1 MKIISSTLLWL
12 VQIMAE
18 EKLNELKP
26 LIEAALYIAGRPLN
40 DETLSK
46 IFNTTPDKIFEAI
59 QSLKKELD
67 ERQSAL
73 EIIISP
79 GPTYSL
85 QLRSKYV
92 PYVQHLAPG
101 SLFSTSELKT
111 LSLIAIKQPVKQSEI
126 AKIRGSQAYSHIKK
140 LTEHGFLSA
149 KKGGRTKI
157 LATTRFFSEYF
168 GLPYDKRKLKLKLI
182 SMARREK
189 LIKKVDNLESSM
201 NQ

>member
-1 MKIISSTLLWL
+1 MKVILSILLWL
-12 VQIMAE
+12 VEIMME
-18 EKLNELKP
+18 EKPDELKS

-40 DETLSK
+40 DEILSK
-46 IFNTTPDKIFEAI
+46 IFNTTSDKIFGAI

-67 ERQSAL
+67 DRQSAL

-85 QLRSKYV
+85 QLRPKYV
-92 PYVQHLAPG
+92 SYVQHLAPG

-111 LSLIAIKQPVKQSEI
+111 LSLVAIKQPVKQSEI

-140 LTEHGFLSA
+140 LIEHGFLSV
-149 KKGGRTKI
+149 KKGGRTRI
-157 LATTRFFSEYF
+157 LATTRIFSEYF

-189 LIKKVDNLESSM
+189 LIKKVNNLENSIT
-201 NQ
+201 Q